1 MTGETGGTTRS
12 RASTMSYDSNLPVMR
27 NEKIVAS
34 GHGITVSISLA
45 EPVLFLEGF
54 NRNDTDVPKA
64 TILRGSLHLKLTK
77 SARIKRIYLKFKG
90 VAQTAWPEGESS
102 PLDNL

>member
-1 MTGETGGTTRS
+1 M
-12 RASTMSYDSNLPVMR
+12 MR
-27 NEKIVAS
+27 NEKVVAS

-54 NRNDTDVPKA
+54 DRNDTDFRKA

-77 SARIKRIYLKFKG
+77 STKIKRIYLKFKG
-90 VAQTAWPEGESS
+90 VAQTNWPEGEFSS
-102 PLDNL
+102 LDNLVAIHITPALTLLNQESRRKSY

>member
-1 MTGETGGTTRS
+1 MS
-12 RASTMSYDSNLPVMR
+12 RASTLPVMR
-27 NEKIVAS
+27 NEKVVAS

-54 NRNDTDVPKA
+54 DRNNTDVRKA
-64 TILRGSLHLKLTK
+64 TMLRGSLHLKLTK

-90 VAQTAWPEGESS
+90 VAQTTWPEGESLS
-102 PLDNL
+102 LDEL